1 MTKLSLEDKVN
12 DGFTS
17 ELSDG
22 WGDDGVV
29 VVVGR
34 GWLAFLL
41 PFLKQTNK
49 KKQKTKRKKKKER
62 KGRKNKKKKLQSYR
76 LTSGISKKEPN
87 IFLSRSPQT

>member
-49 KKQKTKRKKKKER
+49 KKQKTKRKKKR
-62 KGRKNKKKKLQSYR
+62 KGKEEKTKRKSYN
-76 LTSGISKKEPN
+76 LID
-87 IFLSRSPQT
+87 